1 MKYNKFKID
10 LYLLRALETGYFYFG
25 EMLELFAGDSHLRFI
40 PEEKN
45 RIIIEL
51 TDVEVNRYI
60 LSLLY
65 IHEDEICMY
74 DFSPYDIIMLTKEV
88 KLILIKCVAR
98 GGYMPNE
105 DAEICNTL
113 LFCKSYMLHLND
125 VAKIQH
131 EKASDFFDLIE
142 KED

>member
-1 MKYNKFKID
+1 MKINKYQID
-10 LYLLRALETGYFYFG
+10 LYLLRALESGYFYFG
-25 EMLELFAGDSHLRFI
+25 EMLELFTCGYNLRYV

-45 RIIIEL
+45 KIIHEL
-51 TDVEVNRYI
+51 SDVEVNRYI

-65 IHEDEICMY
+65 IHEDVICIR

-113 LFCKSYMLHLND
+113 LFCKSYMLHSTE
-125 VAKIQH
+125 VANILH